1 MSPEPSA
8 AASSLCCDT
17 RRRPRRAALASNT
30 FASRI
35 RSSSRCSGGCMVRV
49 LVLRRCSRASVASR
63 SGRSRC
69 QRASR
74 VSCKQV
80 LRVPTRQA
88 RGFVLSGLRAGGITA
103 YFNATGDL
111 AACQWRGRWD
121 SARTMEHYIQEA
133 PMAAAYANLSAGVR
147 ADILRLSSVLPALLE
162 KAGPSPAAR

>member
-1 MSPEPSA
+1 MLRHSKTA
-8 AASSLCCDT
+8 KT
-17 RRRPRRAALASNT
+17 RGARFQHVCVENPFVIALLWRLYGSRPRTAPLFSCIGSVTQRSLALSTSFAAL
-30 FASRI
+30 
-35 RSSSRCSGGCMVRV
+35 
-49 LVLRRCSRASVASR
+49 LR
-63 SGRSRC
+63 
-69 QRASR
+69 
-74 VSCKQV
+74 V
-80 LRVPTRQA
+80 LRVPTGQA

>member
-1 MSPEPSA
+1 MSQEPSA

-30 FASRI
+30 SASGI
-35 RSSSRCSGGCMVRV
+35 RSSSRCSGGCMARV
-49 LVLRRCSRASVASR
+49 PAPRRCFRASVASR

-69 QRASR
+69 RRASR
-74 VSCKQV
+74 VSCAY
-80 LRVPTRQA
+80 RVPTGQA